1 MANLAELEVELKIAE
16 RDISK
21 VAAKQ
26 KCEIRAEAYPDRVY
40 QGEVSRLMPTA
51 DCGNSAV
58 PVRVGI
64 VIPAGEAEGTY
75 LRPEMGA
82 IVTFLPNR
90 Q

>member
-1 MANLAELEVELKIAE
+1 
-16 RDISK
+16 
-21 VAAKQ
+21 
-26 KCEIRAEAYPDRVY
+26 
-40 QGEVSRLMPTA
+40 MPTA
-51 DCGNSAV
+51 DRGNSAV
-58 PVRVGI
+58 PVRVRI